1 MRVCIYDE
9 ILDQIQEHLLLAM
22 IPRPVLVLAGMLVKR
37 IGQDA
42 VITSCFATNIYV
54 NLEIQ
59 QTMIM
64 QQRNPNMSQAVQLI
78 PANDPPAE

>member
-22 IPRPVLVLAGMLVKR
+22 IPRPVLVLAGMLVNR
-37 IGQDA
+37 VGEDV